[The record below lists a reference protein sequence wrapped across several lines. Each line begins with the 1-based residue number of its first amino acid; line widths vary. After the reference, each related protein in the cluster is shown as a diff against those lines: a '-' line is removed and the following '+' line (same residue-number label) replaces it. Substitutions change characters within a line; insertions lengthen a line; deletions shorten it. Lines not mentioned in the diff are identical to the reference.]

1 VLALLAYFSGAGLE
15 PPADPTDVAYV
26 PLPEWYFLPFFQLL
40 KLVPGSME
48 AAVAVGLPGALLL
61 ALLLLPFFDRRS
73 IRSLRSRPVAAFSM
87 FALLGGSGLLLGES
101 MREYVAGAPEIGPP
115 LTAVERSGRALF
127 KRQQCGSCHQ
137 VGKQKV
143 EKKDPDAPDAPEL
156 TEVGLKHTQAWMHS
170 FIEEPL
176 RFHADSKM
184 PAFGP
189 PLLTHMEI
197 EELAQYL
204 ATLRGP
210 NGSKKQPEF
219 RDTFPEPV
227 KPKEKP

>member
-1 VLALLAYFSGAGLE
+1 MGLRHS
-15 PPADPTDVAYV
+15 T
-26 PLPEWYFLPFFQLL
+26 
-40 KLVPGSME
+40 
-48 AAVAVGLPGALLL
+48 
-61 ALLLLPFFDRRS
+61 
-73 IRSLRSRPVAAFSM
+73 
-87 FALLGGSGLLLGES
+87 
-101 MREYVAGAPEIGPP
+101 
-115 LTAVERSGRALF
+115 
-127 KRQQCGSCHQ
+127 
-137 VGKQKV
+137 
-143 EKKDPDAPDAPEL
+143 
-156 TEVGLKHTQAWMHS
+156 AWMHS

-189 PLLTHMEI
+189 PLLNHMEI

-210 NGSKKQPEF
+210 VASKKQPEF